1 MGIARSGTAR
11 NRPRTTLTSQL
22 GEVAKCLVFVGVFW
36 IVSATIDST
45 FSDNI
50 SFSESLL
57 TPSVHELADLLLVIL
72 LAFSFLRYHNRS
84 SELRNDLESA
94 LQEALLK
101 AEAEREKVAAVI
113 EAMGDAIS
121 VQDPE
126 LNILYQ
132 NKAHQELMGRHVGER
147 CYRAYRGNDDVC
159 DNCHLVDA
167 FSDGCIHRVEQCSD
181 LDDQRWFEIIG
192 SALRDPADRVTAGI
206 EVVREITDRKSAE
219 QEARKQAALMQHL
232 IDTIPNPIYYQD
244 ASARLLW
251 CNTAF
256 AEWLMKPRQL
266 LVGRTVAE
274 VASDQVS
281 LAFAKKEPAAGGGT
295 VQEVSLPR
303 GDGEL
308 RDVIFY
314 KSMFGD
320 GTGEGGIV
328 GVIVDITERKRAEG
342 EIVGLNA
349 ALTQQALELQQANRE
364 LEAFTHAISHDL
376 RTPLT
381 KIYTS
386 GQALLEYNEV
396 LDDNGIFFAKSVNE
410 GCTQVEALLDALLVL
425 SKVTEVDLSAEPVD
439 LTRMAEEK
447 AAQLRQSEPAR
458 QVTFRISPRLQ
469 VQGDRQLLHIAL
481 ENLIGNAWKYTSQ
494 RQDAVIQFGS
504 MVSGDGEVVY
514 FVRDNGAGF
523 DSTSAV
529 QLFKPFRR
537 LHASHEFP
545 GTGLGLATVR
555 RIIRRHGGRVWGEG
569 KPDCGATFYFTVGA

>member
-1 MGIARSGTAR
+1 MGLAPSATAEDR
-11 NRPRTTLTSQL
+11 RRTLSSQL
-22 GEVAKCLVFVGVFW
+22 GEVAKSLVFVFFFW
-36 IVSATIDST
+36 VLSAAIASS
-45 FSDNI
+45 FSDNV
-50 SFSESLL
+50 SFPGSLL
-57 TPSVHELADLLLVIL
+57 APSVHELVDLTLVIM
-72 LAFSFLRYHNRS
+72 LAFCFLRYHNHTS
-84 SELRNDLESA
+84 AVRNDLESA
-94 LQEALLK
+94 LQEAVLK
-101 AEAEREKVAAVI
+101 AESEHEKVAAVI

-147 CYRAYRGNDDVC
+147 CYRAYRGNDEVC
-159 DNCHLVDA
+159 DDCHLVDA
-167 FSDGCIHRVEQCSD
+167 FSDGRTHRVETCSPGQD
-181 LDDQRWFEIIG
+181 GRWFEIIG
-192 SALRDPADRVTAGI
+192 SSLRDSADRVTAGI
-206 EVVREITDRKSAE
+206 EVVREITDRKAAE
-219 QEARKQAALMQHL
+219 QEAREQAALMQHL

-244 ASARLLW
+244 PTARLLW

-256 AEWLMKPRQL
+256 AEWLARPREL
-266 LVGRTVAE
+266 LIGRTVAE

-281 LAFAKKEPAAGGGT
+281 LAFAKKEPAAGEGT
-295 VQEVSLPR
+295 VQEVPLPR

-314 KSMFGD
+314 KSRFGD

-328 GVIVDITERKRAEG
+328 GVIVDITERKRAEE
-342 EIVGLNA
+342 EIVALNA
-349 ALTQQALELQQANRE
+349 ALIQQALELQQANRE

-381 KIYTS
+381 KIYAS
-386 GQALLEYNEV
+386 GQALLEYHEV
-396 LDDNGIFFAKSVNE
+396 LDANGIFFARSVNE

-425 SKVTEVDLSAEPVD
+425 SRVTEVDLSAEPVD

-458 QVTFRISPRLQ
+458 QVSFKISPRLQ

-494 RQDAVIQFGS
+494 RNDAVIQFGS

-523 DSTSAV
+523 DSTCAG

-569 KPDCGATFYFTVGA
+569 KPGCGATFYFTLGA